1 MPVVTPTLVSA
12 GSKMPAT
19 YQILSIDIQKEVDR
33 IPQAE
38 IRVIEAYHLSKVY
51 SRGGQD
57 VRVLDGLDTGV
68 GERLQARLADGQ
80 LSLQV
85 QAVHPAGSTT
95 D

>member
-1 MPVVTPTLVSA
+1 MLQRERLQLQALARSLEACSPLATAARGYSILTREGDVTLVHS
-12 GSKMPAT
+12 T
-19 YQILSIDIQKEVDR
+19 TQLS
-33 IPQAE
+33 
-38 IRVIEAYHLSKVY
+38 
-51 SRGGQD
+51 
-57 VRVLDGLDTGV
+57 V